1 MIPFTMRTPLQIYIK
16 FTFADT
22 TDIQIGNKKV
32 KTNLQIKDRPLKS
45 ILKAFSWRIVGTL
58 DTILISWL
66 LSGKIAIALSIGGVE
81 IFSKITLY
89 YLHERLWNSLKWGR
103 MSVKIR
109 KKARFLGKSF
119 FFKSIKK
126 MYPLFTLRKFNT
138 KVENKINNINLILK
152 EK

>member
-1 MIPFTMRTPLQIYIK
+1 M
-16 FTFADT
+16 
-22 TDIQIGNKKV
+22 
-32 KTNLQIKDRPLKS
+32 KTSLAIKDRPLKS

-58 DTILISWL
+58 DTILISWI

-119 FFKSIKK
+119 FFKINKK
-126 MYPLFTLRKFNT
+126 NVPLIYSK
-138 KVENKINNINLILK
+138 KI
-152 EK
+152 

>member
-1 MIPFTMRTPLQIYIK
+1 MQIYIK

-58 DTILISWL
+58 DTILISWI

-119 FFKSIKK
+119 FFKINKK
-126 MYPLFTLRKFNT
+126 NVPLIYSK
-138 KVENKINNINLILK
+138 KI
-152 EK
+152 

>member
-1 MIPFTMRTPLQIYIK
+1 MIPFTMRTTMQIYIK

-58 DTILISWL
+58 DTILISWI

-109 KKARFLGKSF
+109 KKARVLGKSF
-119 FFKSIKK
+119 FFKINKK
-126 MYPLFTLRKFNT
+126 NVPLIYSK
-138 KVENKINNINLILK
+138 KI
-152 EK
+152 

>member
-1 MIPFTMRTPLQIYIK
+1 MIPFTMRTTMQIYIK

-58 DTILISWL
+58 DTILISWI

-119 FFKSIKK
+119 FFKINKK
-126 MYPLFTLRKFNT
+126 NVPLIYSK
-138 KVENKINNINLILK
+138 KI
-152 EK
+152 

>member
-1 MIPFTMRTPLQIYIK
+1 MRTTMQIYIK

-58 DTILISWL
+58 DTILISWI

-119 FFKSIKK
+119 FFKINKK
-126 MYPLFTLRKFNT
+126 NVPLIYSK
-138 KVENKINNINLILK
+138 KI
-152 EK
+152 